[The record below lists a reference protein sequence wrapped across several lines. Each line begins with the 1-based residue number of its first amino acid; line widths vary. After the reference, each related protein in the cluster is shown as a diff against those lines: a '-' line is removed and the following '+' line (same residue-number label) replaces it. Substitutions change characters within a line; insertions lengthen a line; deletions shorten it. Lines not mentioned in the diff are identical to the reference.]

1 MKAKNKESISRP
13 SRDTPEQQLS
23 KEQQILEGARQIFME
38 HGFSAAT
45 TDMVQRAAGVSKATM
60 YAYYPN
66 KELLFAAVVEKQCE
80 DVSNSVSE
88 IPDEG
93 GDLRSALTRV
103 GASYLRLAA
112 SPRVVSLFRTVI
124 AEVPRFPELGRFFYD
139 AGPKR
144 AIDLMALYI
153 DKHRAADLDL
163 PAGIAVRDVAIHF
176 VEILRGDAQMRIL
189 SGVIGELRADELD
202 GIVDRA
208 VTTIFRAYAKDR
220 HVGVKMA
227 ARQKKA
233 AAVPRKSDRSRQIKS

>member
-1 MKAKNKESISRP
+1 MKAKNKESISRMA
-13 SRDTPEQQLS
+13 RDMPDQQLS
-23 KEQQILEGARQIFME
+23 KEQQILEGARRIFME

-103 GASYLRLAA
+103 GTSYLRLAA

-124 AEVPRFPELGRFFYD
+124 AEVPRFPELGRFFYET
-139 AGPKR
+139 GPKR
-144 AIDLMALYI
+144 AIDLMAIYI
-153 DKHRAADLDL
+153 ETHRMDDLDL
-163 PAGIAVRDVAIHF
+163 PAGIKVRDVAIHF
-176 VEILRGDAQMRIL
+176 MEILRGDAQMRIL
-189 SGVIGELRADELD
+189 SGVIDELGTNELN
-202 GIVDRA
+202 GIVERA
-208 VTTIFRAYAKDR
+208 VSTIFRAYAKDR
-220 HVGVKMA
+220 HLGVKMA
-227 ARQKKA
+227 ARKA
-233 AAVPRKSDRSRQIKS
+233 AGVPRTSDRSRRVKT